1 MLCDFLLY
9 NNMNQPCVCV
19 CVCVYTPPLQATA
32 EHQAELPVLH
42 VKFSLAV
49 YLRMVA
55 QMQKCSS
62 LNSSRPLLLHLC
74 VIHKSLLYICVS
86 LFLPFRFHIHYFC
99 LIAVQ
104 LFFPLKQITPK
115 CMAFWTLTYNFKQT
129 T

>member
-1 MLCDFLLY
+1 MWLSAV
-9 NNMNQPCVCV
+9 QQHEPAVCV

-49 YLRMVA
+49 YLRVVA

-74 VIHKSLLYICVS
+74 VIHKSLLHICVS
-86 LFLPFRFHIHYFC
+86 IPALQISHSLLLFDSSATIFSSETDNSKMYGLLDPY
-99 LIAVQ
+99 LQ
-104 LFFPLKQITPK
+104 L
-115 CMAFWTLTYNFKQT
+115 
-129 T
+129 